1 MKVRWIISGA
11 LLSFAVTFVL
21 VFIIAVASY
30 STDLSEGA
38 AGVCAYAAAALGV
51 FFGAYTSVV
60 KARQNSLLHA
70 MCVSAVYAAAIIAA
84 SLALNGRINT
94 GIHSMSIM
102 AGVALTGFLAAVI
115 GGRKNL
121 D

>member
-1 MKVRWIISGA
+1 MKVRWIIAGS
-11 LLSFAVTFVL
+11 LISFAMTFVL

-51 FFGAYTSVV
+51 FFGAYTSVI
-60 KARQNSLLHA
+60 KSKGHALLHA
-70 MCVSAVYAAAIIAA
+70 MCVSAVYAAAIVAA
-84 SLALNGRINT
+84 SIAVNGTVNT
-94 GIHSMSIM
+94 GIQSISIM
-102 AGVALTGFLAAVI
+102 MGVVLTGFLAAVV